1 MEWFSAIAAIGTP
14 LRIYATSDF
23 SIGGK
28 IERSS
33 GTRPVNLEEIDYFRY
48 EKQARVPQ
56 KPWMSLTD
64 AEKEQLLTD
73 AQGIE
78 SSLTICLMKASG
90 TLLHLA
96 ESICRQRA
104 NNHRGVPSNS
114 DTSQDHADCTTE
126 LRKLCTIG
134 GELAFLG
141 LQIDQPG
148 LETVTLSDDTS
159 RLPGLHVD
167 SWDNADIQSRTN
179 ARNRLSINVGSTPR
193 YFLFIPLS
201 LQDIASFVKAIT
213 GKLIRTR
220 GDQTPLGREFMQLN
234 PMIPVVRCRIDPGE
248 LYIAPTENIVH
259 DGSSADTNELGRSF
273 AVLGRFLPN

>member
-1 MEWFSAIAAIGTP
+1 M
-14 LRIYATSDF
+14 RIYATPDF

-28 IERSS
+28 IERSC
-33 GTRPVNLEEIDYFRY
+33 GTRAVHMEEIDYDRY

-56 KPWMSLTD
+56 KPWTPVTQI
-64 AEKEQLLTD
+64 EREQLLTD

-78 SSLTICLMKASG
+78 SSRTVCLMKAPG
-90 TLLHLA
+90 TLLRLA
-96 ESICRQRA
+96 ESVCRQRE
-104 NNHRGVPSNS
+104 NNHRGVPSNL
-114 DTSQDHADCTTE
+114 DTSQDHADCATE
-126 LRKLCTIG
+126 LRKLCTVG
-134 GELAFLG
+134 GEPAFLG

-148 LETVTLSDDTS
+148 LETVTLSDDTG

-167 SWDNADIQSRTN
+167 SWDDADIQSRAN
-179 ARNRLSINVGSTPR
+179 ARNRLSINVGSVPR

-201 LQDIASFVKAIT
+201 LRDIASFVEIVT
-213 GKLIRTR
+213 DQPIRTR

-259 DGSSADTNELGRSF
+259 DGSSANTNALGRSF
-273 AVLGRFLPN
+273 AVLGRFLPS